1 MVYLEKKQIKG
12 QKFYYLVHTLR
23 EENKIIH
30 KRKYVGAVLPPREKL
45 EEIKQKFMDEIMKGE
60 KYTYLS
66 SEEVEKIEKKK
77 EQSIQEIKKLSSLEK
92 EKRLKDFIIRF
103 TYDSSKLSGVDITL
117 RQTFLIL
124 KENVIPKDVRLT
136 KTIKE
141 LENHEKGILVITKYK
156 GAFSLNFI
164 KKLHKILLSGI
175 DDSIAGKTRDELK
188 RNAKLV
194 GTPYVPP
201 NWQEVKKALINF
213 FKWYKDVSRKLHPIE
228 LAALVHLKMIS
239 IQPFVDGNS
248 RLSRLLMNWILWKKK
263 YPPVEIPIEEL
274 ENYYKNLDLYQIE
287 GKEKPFVKYVEERYL
302 KSS

>member
-1 MVYLEKKQIKG
+1 MVYIERKTIKG
-12 QKFYYLVHTLR
+12 KEFYYLVHTLR
-23 EENKIIH
+23 EGENIVH
-30 KRKYVGAVLPPREKL
+30 KRKYVGVVLPPKEELEKIKIEFL
-45 EEIKQKFMDEIMKGE
+45 EELKRGK
-60 KYTYLS
+60 KYSYLS

-77 EQSIQEIKKLSSLEK
+77 EKSIQEIKSLSSLEK
-92 EKRLKDFIIRF
+92 EKRLKDFIVRF

-156 GAFSLNFI
+156 GAFSFNFI

-188 RNAKLV
+188 RNVTLV
-194 GTPYVPP
+194 ETPYVPP

-287 GKEKPFVKYVEERYL
+287 GKEKPFVNYVKERYL
-302 KSS
+302 KSN